1 MRKLFTILALFVVAA
16 FTMAATARERA
27 NESVLTGDKVVECAK
42 KYLGTRYR
50 SGGMSPK
57 RGFDCSGF
65 TSFIYS
71 NHDIVLPHSSRSQFA
86 TLKGDNLV
94 EKTSDLRVGDL
105 VFFSGSRKS
114 KTVGHVGIVTSVDD
128 LGGFEFIHSSCSSGV
143 IVSKSTEAYYANR
156 YIGACRVIED

>member
-16 FTMAATARERA
+16 FTMAVTAEERA

-114 KTVGHVGIVTSVDD
+114 KTVGHVGIVTEVGDKD
-128 LGGFEFIHSSCSSGV
+128 FKFIHSASSVGV
-143 IVSKSTEAYYANR
+143 TESKSTEPYYKRR
-156 YIGACRVIED
+156 YVGACRVLE

>member
-16 FTMAATARERA
+16 FTMAVTAEERA

-86 TLKGDNLV
+86 TLKG
-94 EKTSDLRVGDL
+94 
-105 VFFSGSRKS
+105 
-114 KTVGHVGIVTSVDD
+114 
-128 LGGFEFIHSSCSSGV
+128 
-143 IVSKSTEAYYANR
+143 
-156 YIGACRVIED
+156 